1 MKSSEIL
8 LSLGG
13 ERLEVIKN
21 KDGVC
26 VLYKDAEISDGTFL
40 MTIYGTGLNF
50 ESACDDYLSKI
61 RGQKLVFGAYTKNRH
76 EVMVIG

>member
-1 MKSSEIL
+1 MKSSDIL

-13 ERLEVIKN
+13 ERLEVFKN

-26 VLYKDAEISDGTFL
+26 VLYKDSEISDGLFL
-40 MTIYGTGLNF
+40 ITTYGTGTDF
-50 ESACDDYLSKI
+50 ESACDDYLAKI
-61 RGQKLVFGAYTKNRH
+61 RGQKLVFNVGTENRH